1 MKKKLLLVLGGV
13 FFAFLIGE
21 VAARIILP
29 LLPDPPNTPFIG
41 DDACMYRL
49 RPSAPGQ
56 YPEDHDDHVNEYG
69 FRDRGYPL
77 NKPSG
82 SYRVLGLGDS
92 FVYGAVSVQ
101 DNFLRVAERT
111 LDDGTDILLMGIPGW
126 STENELGV
134 LEDFGLGLEPDL
146 VIVNFFVGN
155 DVTGIPVRGRVIR
168 GNVYPTTSPLP
179 VRNLLRKSQLF
190 VMFESL
196 LLRGMMKQLKDDEA
210 PAHTGNTESGQVSE
224 LYLKIV
230 PHGLPVFS
238 RETDKRTAAL
248 WVEAEGYLEKIDE
261 ICRTARV
268 PWMLVVI
275 PDEMQVDPV
284 VRSQVFDGLGLS
296 ATDYD
301 FDAPQ
306 RRLDKWARKQNVPML
321 DLLPVMRAEHNS
333 VARLYVPNDTHWN
346 ERGNLVAGQAVAEAV
361 FDIKLL
367 RTRSR
372 LSPGRSTAVDQ
383 AK

>member
-1 MKKKLLLVLGGV
+1 MRKKLLLALGGV

-21 VAARIILP
+21 VAARVILP
-29 LLPDPPNTPFIG
+29 VLPDPPNTPFIG

-77 NKPSG
+77 NKPTG

-92 FVYGAVSVQ
+92 FVYGAVSTR
-101 DNFLRVAERT
+101 DNFLRVAERA
-111 LDDGTDILLMGIPGW
+111 LDDDTDILLIGVPGW
-126 STENELGV
+126 STENELGL
-134 LEDFGLGLEPDL
+134 LEDFGLGLDPDL

-155 DVTGIPVRGRVIR
+155 DVTGIPVRSRVIR

-196 LLRGMMKQLKDDEA
+196 VLRGMMKRLKDDDT
-210 PAHTGNTESGQVSE
+210 PGHTAESESGQVSE

-230 PHGLPVFS
+230 PHSLPVFS
-238 RETDKRTAAL
+238 TETDKRTAAL
-248 WVEAEGYLEKIDE
+248 WVEAEGYMEKIDG
-261 ICRTARV
+261 ICRAAGV

-275 PDEMQVDPV
+275 PDEMQVDPE
-284 VRSQVFDGLGLS
+284 VRSQVLDGLGL
-296 ATDYD
+296 AAEDYD

-306 RRLDKWARKQNVPML
+306 RRLDDWAKKHSVPML
-321 DLLPVMRAEHNS
+321 DLMPVMRAEHNPK
-333 VARLYVPNDTHWN
+333 ARLYVPNDTHWN
-346 ERGNLVAGQAVAEAV
+346 KRGNLIAGQAVAEA
-361 FDIKLL
+361 ISKLK
-367 RTRSR
+367 SR
-372 LSPGRSTAVDQ
+372 
-383 AK
+383 